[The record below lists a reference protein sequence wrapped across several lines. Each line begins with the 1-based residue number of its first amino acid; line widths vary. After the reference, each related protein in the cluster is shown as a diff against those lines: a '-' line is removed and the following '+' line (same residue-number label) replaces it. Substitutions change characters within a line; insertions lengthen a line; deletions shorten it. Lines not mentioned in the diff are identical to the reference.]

1 MKRQLETSPRFVG
14 RREAGHLASSELHL
28 HNICMG
34 VHELTWSSFLRE
46 PTSVERWLE
55 RGDVLLRRRE
65 GETLRLSRES
75 NDAAQREALL
85 AAVRLLTLGAA
96 DAKEKLHLDEAAIAE
111 RLPWTRFL
119 PGADRTAFIS
129 EFLSTLEACADLGE
143 FAALGRLVEDWK
155 ATASLHAEGIAG
167 RLKGRIRTIGA
178 KTPRP

>member
-1 MKRQLETSPRFVG
+1 
-14 RREAGHLASSELHL
+14 
-28 HNICMG
+28 MG
-34 VHELTWSSFLRE
+34 AHELTWSSFLRE

-75 NDAAQREALL
+75 SDAAQREALR
-85 AAVRLLTLGAA
+85 AAVRLLTVGAA
-96 DAKEKLHLDEAAIAE
+96 HAKTRLHLEEEEIAE

-119 PGADRTAFIS
+119 PAPDRSTFVA

-143 FAALGRLVEDWK
+143 LAALGRLLDDWK

-167 RLKGRIRTIGA
+167 RLKGPIRAIGA
-178 KTPRP
+178 KVPRP